1 MNWSNAVTATN
12 DSEYWDNFYASWVE
26 PVPSQFAALIAG
38 LYNRSDTEIFDFGCG
53 NGRDTTFF
61 HNYGFKVLS
70 SDRSLVAV
78 EGLKEKF
85 SNSEHSPKFAQVDY
99 GKTNQLAS
107 YLLQLKS
114 REAKS
119 LFYGRFLLHAM
130 DEETLQSFLSVL
142 IDSAR
147 AGDIFAFEF
156 RTRTDDR
163 LSGKATPDHFRRG
176 IDTHEV
182 LRHFDKDRHKVV
194 ISVEG
199 FGFAIYKSD
208 NAHVARVVI
217 EAIN

>member
-1 MNWSNAVTATN
+1 MTPKN

-38 LYNRSDTEIFDFGCG
+38 LYKRSDTEVFDFGCG

-85 SNSEHSPKFAQVDY
+85 NNSEHSPKFDQVDY
-99 GKTNQLAS
+99 GNVNQLRS
-107 YLLQLKS
+107 YLLEHKS
-114 REAKS
+114 TQANS

-130 DEETLQSFLSVL
+130 DEKALQSFLDAL
-142 IDSAR
+142 IDSAKP
-147 AGDIFAFEF
+147 GDIFAFEF

-163 LSGKATPDHFRRG
+163 LSGKATPEHFRRG
-176 IDTHEV
+176 IDVHEV
-182 LRHFDKDRHKVV
+182 LRHFDKDRHKVI

-208 NAHVARVVI
+208 DAHVARVVI
-217 EAIN
+217 EVAH